1 MELLQ
6 CNDSSH
12 ISISI
17 SWTPQPASEVT
28 VDKLSWLW
36 PVKKCTA
43 TWTHELCDNQL
54 IQHCWVLLLLVSLSL
69 PARVEWGEAES
80 VIIYP
85 VTGHLD
91 NHEAAAAGA
100 QYSVP
105 SLAGDKVT
113 WAGRTTAGARAWD
126 EWRQSCGGYKVQQ
139 CPQSASEEL
148 TASISS

>member
-1 MELLQ
+1 MQSGVVAMIAATSAYHEHNL
-6 CNDSSH
+6 
-12 ISISI
+12 
-17 SWTPQPASEVT
+17 AVT

-69 PARVEWGEAES
+69 PVSWQRSGVRVEWGEAES

-85 VTGHLD
+85 DWTIMKLLLRAPSTQSHPPVVIRW
-91 NHEAAAAGA
+91 HE
-100 QYSVP
+100 
-105 SLAGDKVT
+105 LAEQPP
-113 WAGRTTAGARAWD
+113 ARAGD
-126 EWRQSCGGYKVQQ
+126 EWRSCGGYKVQQ
-139 CPQSASEEL
+139 CRQSASEEL